1 MDIKLPKVGE
11 SITEAIINK
20 WMKSVGDKVEKYE
33 SLAEIVTDKVTMEFP
48 SPVKGKITEICY
60 PEGSTVTIET
70 TIIKIQTNEDSTES
84 IDNPIN
90 EANLEELRHIGTF
103 SKETAPVGP
112 TGSANV
118 TQHSP
123 VIKDIRQ
130 PNQKYS
136 PIVTKL
142 AKQHNI
148 DLSSLSGSGQNGRI
162 TKNDIE
168 KEIASSA
175 KQFKDSSEN
184 NVNGKLIK
192 LTPIRKKIADNML
205 KSSIEIP
212 EAWTLIEV
220 DVSQLV
226 ELKTNADPISYPKLT
241 YMPFIMSAIVKSI
254 KKNPIINSQ
263 WTNEGILLKDE
274 INLGFAVATDLGL
287 HVPVIKSADK
297 LNIIQ
302 LGELITN
309 LTSKARNNQ
318 LSLSDV
324 TNGTFTINNT
334 GALGSIIGKAIIY
347 PGQAA
352 IINTESI
359 QKRPVIID
367 DKICI
372 RSMMNLCLTFDH
384 RIMDGSDA
392 SKFMNDVK
400 LELQKIHNDS
410 IK

>member
-20 WMKSVGDKVEKYE
+20 WMKSIGDRVKKYE
-33 SLAEIVTDKVTMEFP
+33 PLAEIVTDKVTMEFP
-48 SPVKGKITEICY
+48 SPVNGIITEIY
-60 PEGSTVTIET
+60 FSEGSTVKIET
-70 TIIKIQTNEDSTES
+70 PIMQIQTDEIPAEDTASS
-84 IDNPIN
+84 IN
-90 EANLEELRHIGTF
+90 EANLKKLRHIGEF
-103 SKETAPVGP
+103 SKEVAPVGP

-118 TQHSP
+118 AQNDPAVKES
-123 VIKDIRQ
+123 RQ
-130 PNQKYS
+130 PKQKYS

-175 KQFKDSSEN
+175 KQFNDSSEN
-184 NVNGKLIK
+184 HVNGKLVK

-226 ELKTNADPISYPKLT
+226 ELKTNADSISYTKLT

-287 HVPVIKSADK
+287 HVPVIKSADQLNVIELGK
-297 LNIIQ
+297 LV
-302 LGELITN
+302 TN

-367 DKICI
+367 DKIHI

-384 RIMDGSDA
+384 RIMDGAEA
-392 SKFMNDVK
+392 SKFMTDVK
-400 LELQKIHNDS
+400 LELQKIHHDFV
-410 IK
+410 K